1 MIKSKLTLLC
11 FFLFAFFNLHAQENP
26 FLGGWE
32 LTGIPAD
39 AGYSFQ
45 KYFDDKGEFFNTRTA
60 EDKVF
65 NTHHGKYEIKSEL
78 EYWEFIAKDTDEY
91 MAQAAGK
98 TAHIYYL
105 FSKDKKLLT
114 LRADPVPGNSGWQ
127 ETWKRIEVSKVAT
140 RAGSDNR
147 KGSRSIAR

>member
-1 MIKSKLTLLC
+1 MIKAIYLLLV
-11 FFLFAFFNLHAQENP
+11 FLLINSTDLHAQENP

-45 KYFDDKGEFFNTRTA
+45 KYFDDKGEFFNTRTVG
-60 EDKVF
+60 DKVF
-65 NTHHGKYEIKSEL
+65 NTHHGKYVVKSAL
-78 EYWEFIAKDTDEY
+78 EYWELIAKDTDKY

-114 LRADPVPGNSGWQ
+114 LKADPVPGNSGWQ
-127 ETWKRIEVSKVAT
+127 ETWKRIEVETLASKGT
-140 RAGSDNR
+140 TFP
-147 KGSRSIAR
+147 

>member
-1 MIKSKLTLLC
+1 MVKSKLLLLC
-11 FFLFAFFNLHAQENP
+11 FLLSNCFCLHAQENP

-60 EDKVF
+60 DDKVF
-65 NTHHGKYEIKSEL
+65 NTHHGKYVIKTEV
-78 EYWEFIAKDTDEY
+78 EYWELIAKDTDES
-91 MAQAAGK
+91 MSHVASQ

-114 LRADPVPGNSGWQ
+114 LRADPVPGNFGWQ
-127 ETWKRIEVSKVAT
+127 ETWKRIEVSKVAVK
-140 RAGSDNR
+140 AGSDSR
-147 KGSRSIAR
+147 KGSQTTAR

>member
-1 MIKSKLTLLC
+1 MIKSKLILLC
-11 FFLFAFFNLHAQENP
+11 LFLFNFFNLNAQENP

-45 KYFDDKGEFFNTRTA
+45 KYFDKRGEFFNTRTA
-60 EDKVF
+60 GDKVF
-65 NTHHGKYEIKSEL
+65 NTHHGKYVIKSEL
-78 EYWEFIAKDTDEY
+78 EYWEFIAQDTDDF

-98 TAHIYYL
+98 TAHIYYQ

-114 LRADPVPGNSGWQ
+114 LKADPVPGNSGWQ
-127 ETWKRIEVSKVAT
+127 ETWKRIEVRKVAVKPKSSLEAIPRT
-140 RAGSDNR
+140 LVR
-147 KGSRSIAR
+147 